1 MRTVN
6 FRLISLRPL
15 NHYRKKNKDELL
27 AYRLGR
33 LLLEELVDGLLVVS
47 LALAEADDARLER
60 VVPRLTLVLVFRR
73 HPAENDRIMAS
84 NESFF
89 LSADNLSNTEYSQVT
104 DDKEIRRFNENCK
117 IF

>member
-1 MRTVN
+1 MVC
-6 FRLISLRPL
+6 F
-15 NHYRKKNKDELL
+15 
-27 AYRLGR
+27 
-33 LLLEELVDGLLVVS
+33 
-47 LALAEADDARLER
+47 ALAEADDARLER

>member
-1 MRTVN
+1 MTSVRPSAFQNHHKGVGQQILHRMRTVN
-6 FRLISLRPL
+6 FRLLSLRPL

-47 LALAEADDARLER
+47 LALAEADVARLER

-73 HPAENDRIMAS
+73 HPAI
-84 NESFF
+84 
-89 LSADNLSNTEYSQVT
+89 V
-104 DDKEIRRFNENCK
+104 I
-117 IF
+117 